1 MRRNAFQK
9 IPVIGVEDGSFRK
22 GVTRKAKLVAVLFLE
37 TKIEDVH
44 ITDVTVDG
52 MDATEALLK
61 MVEGW
66 SFGAVLLSGVSFAG
80 FNIIDP
86 TLVHEG
92 CGKPVVVMSRTRPDN
107 VAVKRALRRHF
118 KDWKMRWSIFE
129 KLGKVYEVQVVD
141 GAEPVYIE
149 VVGETVEWAR
159 SLIQAF
165 SFWGR
170 MPEPLRVARLI
181 ARGIS

>member
-1 MRRNAFQK
+1 MRQDVFRK
-9 IPVIGVEDGSFRK
+9 IPVVGVEDGSFKK
-22 GVTRKAKLVAVLFLE
+22 GITRKTRLVAVLFLE
-37 TKIEDVH
+37 TTIEDVRVKN
-44 ITDVTVDG
+44 VTVDG

-61 MVEGW
+61 MINGW

-86 TLVHEG
+86 TVVHERY
-92 CGKPVVVMSRTRPDN
+92 GKPVVIISRTKPDN

-118 KDWKMRWSIFE
+118 KDWEMRWNIFK
-129 KLGKVYEVQVVD
+129 KLGEVHKVHVMKN
-141 GAEPVYIE
+141 AEPVYIE
-149 VVGETVEWAR
+149 TVGETFAWTR
-159 SLIQAF
+159 SLIRAF
-165 SFWGR
+165 SFCGR